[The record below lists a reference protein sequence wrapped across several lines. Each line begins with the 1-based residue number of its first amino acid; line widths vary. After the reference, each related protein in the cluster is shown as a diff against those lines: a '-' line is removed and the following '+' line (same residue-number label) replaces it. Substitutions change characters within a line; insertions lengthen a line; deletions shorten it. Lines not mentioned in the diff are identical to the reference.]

1 VSEATVVTVTA
12 GRAVGICTVETAL
25 RTTSSPVVST
35 EAAKALLVTTAEMEK
50 GWPAGSSGP

>member
-1 VSEATVVTVTA
+1 MVTVTA